1 MKREA
6 RDIRDR
12 MPKPV
17 RRIPLS
23 DTVSRPRLIFALIAL
38 AVAAGAFYLGFSGLL
53 HTDPGWTVI
62 EAESRYN
69 SLFSFSYLLG
79 QTGASPRTE
88 QKTVT
93 AIYTLALDQ
102 AGLAL
107 DARQVS
113 EDPRNLAWLNAHP
126 NTETEVAPL
135 LYRALE
141 QSLSAGR
148 WVFLGP
154 LYELSDSLSA
164 SASDAEAAQMDPRR
178 NADSDAF
185 RRELLP
191 LLQSEDHL
199 SLSLLG
205 GNRVCLHVSPACLA
219 RGEEYEITRWI
230 DFGWQRDAFL
240 TDSVAD
246 ALSAAGADHG
256 LLASASGCIR
266 CLLPDASASFAMN
279 LQTALTEPR
288 EGFPASD
295 SSAPLQSAAQTALAV
310 PQAQISQLT
319 YHGPLALLSLS
330 PTAWRYA
337 DGLLASRWLS
347 LSDGLDYAPAD
358 AVVAASRQEGC
369 AALLLRFLPLLTRD
383 VWDSA
388 LADSLCPSSCALLAW
403 KDGIPLPA
411 PGAASLLDS
420 PVAETPVL

>member
-1 MKREA
+1 MRSASASLSHPAAWQACAHEPA
-6 RDIRDR
+6 RYEIT
-12 MPKPV
+12 V
-17 RRIPLS
+17 RHALS
-23 DTVSRPRLIFALIAL
+23 VAL
-38 AVAAGAFYLGFSGLL
+38 ASISDHMDNL
-53 HTDPGWTVI
+53 
-62 EAESRYN
+62 
-69 SLFSFSYLLG
+69 

-102 AGLAL
+102 ASLAL
-107 DARQVS
+107 DAREVS

-148 WVFLGP
+148 WLFLGP

-219 RGEEYEITRWI
+219 LGEEYEITRWI

-240 TDSVAD
+240 TDSIAD

-256 LLASASGCIR
+256 LLASASG
-266 CLLPDASASFAMN
+266 ASCRI
-279 LQTALTEPR
+279 P
-288 EGFPASD
+288 
-295 SSAPLQSAAQTALAV
+295 
-310 PQAQISQLT
+310 
-319 YHGPLALLSLS
+319 
-330 PTAWRYA
+330 
-337 DGLLASRWLS
+337 
-347 LSDGLDYAPAD
+347 
-358 AVVAASRQEGC
+358 
-369 AALLLRFLPLLTRD
+369 
-383 VWDSA
+383 
-388 LADSLCPSSCALLAW
+388 
-403 KDGIPLPA
+403 PLP
-411 PGAASLLDS
+411 SR
-420 PVAETPVL
+420 